1 MLKKLKNIFKFKKA
15 FTLIEIMM
23 VIVII
28 WILMAATMR
37 FGGDRIGFLNDKN
50 VKEQF
55 VSTYD
60 TLYSNNMM
68 TSYHLWDPYTNLD
81 IDFVLW
87 RAGFDYL
94 YRWYGSANIFS
105 DTTKVDGGEYKIVN
119 LTVDWKDVDSINV
132 SLEPYILGCKINWS
146 DISIVKIDLLVNQ
159 SKNYCFKINSDS
171 CRISSI
177 SCD

>member
-1 MLKKLKNIFKFKKA
+1 MLNKLKKKLKFKKA

-37 FGGDRIGFLNDKN
+37 FGGDRIGFLNNKN

-55 VSTYD
+55 VSSYD

-68 TSYHLWDPYTNLD
+68 TSYHMWDPYTQLNVNFAIWD
-81 IDFVLW
+81 T
-87 RAGFDYL
+87 GFGYS
-94 YRWYGSANIFS
+94 YQGYWSANIFS
-105 DTTKVDGGEYKIVN
+105 DRTKVDGGEYEIIK
-119 LTVDWKDVDSINV
+119 LSVDGKGVDDTSV
-132 SLEPYILGCKINWS
+132 SFEPYILGCKINWS
-146 DISIVKIDLLVNQ
+146 EANLVDIDLLVNH
-159 SKNYCFKINSDS
+159 SKNYCFEINADS
-171 CRISSI
+171 CRISWK